1 MANET
6 KEVKKEADPKEVL
19 TLQLT
24 REDIFQLHLCV
35 VCRHSVASLKL
46 VNALNEQ
53 ETKGATGL
61 TNYLQHLD
69 QSLFKALGV
78 NLDESK

>member
-1 MANET
+1 MADET

-35 VCRHSVASLKL
+35 VCRHSVA
-46 VNALNEQ
+46 
-53 ETKGATGL
+53 
-61 TNYLQHLD
+61 
-69 QSLFKALGV
+69 ALGV
-78 NLDESK
+78 NLDDSK